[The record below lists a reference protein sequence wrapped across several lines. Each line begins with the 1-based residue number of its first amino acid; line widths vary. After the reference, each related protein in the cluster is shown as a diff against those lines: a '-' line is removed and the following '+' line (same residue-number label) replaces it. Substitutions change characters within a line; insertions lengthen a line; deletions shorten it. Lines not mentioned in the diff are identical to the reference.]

1 MKALQLVAPDNDR
14 RYSPKADTLLSANVQ
29 TCPVCQG
36 TGWKPVPNGGGAK
49 NVARKV
55 ARCDCQISARAERLL
70 AAAHIPARYE
80 HCELE
85 NFDTMGSRATLDAAL
100 LDARRF
106 VEEYPVHHAGL
117 LFVGDIG
124 VGKTHLAV
132 GILKLLMR
140 DKSIGCLFYDYREL
154 LKDIQNS
161 FNASVAATEMDVLRP
176 VFETEVLL
184 IDELGAV
191 KPTDWKWD
199 TISDI
204 INRRYNAEKTTLFT
218 TNFPDEP
225 ESGMAG
231 STDLRSRSAA
241 ERAARRETLG
251 DRITERMRSR
261 LHEMCKLVEM
271 HGDDFRVKVKSASFR

>member
-1 MKALQLVAPDNDR
+1 
-14 RYSPKADTLLSANVQ
+14 LSATTQ
-29 TCPVCQG
+29 ICPECQG
-36 TGWKPVPNGGGAK
+36 TGWKNVGNGG
-49 NVARKV
+49 NRKV
-55 ARCDCQISARAERLL
+55 TRCACVTSTRGARLI
-70 AAAHIPARYE
+70 AAAGIPARYE
-80 HCELE
+80 HCELDE
-85 NFDTMGSRATLDAAL
+85 FDTDGSRAPLAKGL
-100 LDARRF
+100 LAARRF
-106 VEEYPVHHAGL
+106 VEEYPLQKEGL

-140 DKSIGCLFYDYREL
+140 DKGIGCLFYDYREL

-161 FNASVAATEMDVLRP
+161 FNPSVNETEMDVLRP
-176 VFETEVLL
+176 VFDTEILL

-204 INRRYNAEKTTLFT
+204 INRRYNAQKTTIFT
-218 TNFPDEP
+218 TNFPDEA
-225 ESGMAG
+225 EAG
-231 STDLRSRSAA
+231 AGATDLRSRSAA
-241 ERAARRETLG
+241 ERANRRETLG

>member
-1 MKALQLVAPDNDR
+1 MA
-14 RYSPKADTLLSANVQ
+14 
-29 TCPVCQG
+29 
-36 TGWKPVPNGGGAK
+36 NGGGAH
-49 NVARKV
+49 ARKV
-55 ARCDCQISARAERLL
+55 ARCDCMTAARAGRLL
-70 AAAHIPARYE
+70 AAARIPARYE

-85 NFDTMGSRATLDAAL
+85 NFDATGSRARLAAPL

-106 VEEYPVHHAGL
+106 VEEYPVHRAGL

-140 DKSIGCLFYDYREL
+140 DKSIPCLFYDYREL

-161 FNASVAATEMDVLRP
+161 FNPSVAETEMDVLRP
-176 VFETEVLL
+176 VFDTEVLL

-204 INRRYNAEKTTLFT
+204 INRRYNAQKTTLFT
-218 TNFPDEP
+218 TNFPDEA
-225 ESGMAG
+225 ESGAA
-231 STDLRSRSAA
+231 TTDLRTNDLRSRSAA
-241 ERAARRETLG
+241 ERANRRESLG

>member
-1 MKALQLVAPDNDR
+1 MAT
-14 RYSPKADTLLSANVQ
+14 STQ

-36 TGWKPVPNGGGAK
+36 TGWKPVANGG
-49 NVARKV
+49 VRKV
-55 ARCDCQISARAERLL
+55 ARCDCQTAARAERLL

-80 HCELE
+80 HCELD
-85 NFDTMGSRATLDAAL
+85 NFETLGRQPLASGL
-100 LDARRF
+100 LAARRF
-106 VEEYPVHHAGL
+106 VEEYPVQREGL
-117 LFVGDIG
+117 LIVGDIG

-161 FNASVAATEMDVLRP
+161 FNPSVAETEMDILRP

-204 INRRYNAEKTTLFT
+204 INRRYNAQKTTLFT
-218 TNFPDEP
+218 TNFPDEA
-225 ESGMAG
+225 ESGLAG
-231 STDLRSRSAA
+231 SNDLRGRSAA

>member
-1 MKALQLVAPDNDR
+1 VA
-14 RYSPKADTLLSANVQ
+14 
-29 TCPVCQG
+29 
-36 TGWKPVPNGGGAK
+36 NGGGASH
-49 NVARKV
+49 ARRV
-55 ARCDCQISARAERLL
+55 ARCDCQTAARAERLL
-70 AAAHIPARYE
+70 AAARIPARYE

-85 NFDTMGSRATLDAAL
+85 NFDTTGSRSGLAAPL

-106 VEEYPVHHAGL
+106 VEEYPVHRAGL

-140 DKSIGCLFYDYREL
+140 EKSIPCLFYDYREL

-161 FNASVAATEMDVLRP
+161 FNPSVHETEMDVLRP
-176 VFETEVLL
+176 VFETEILL

-204 INRRYNAEKTTLFT
+204 INRRYNAQKTTLFT
-218 TNFPDEP
+218 TNFPDEA
-225 ESGMAG
+225 ESGLAAN
-231 STDLRSRSAA
+231 TDLRSRSAA

-271 HGDDFRVKVKSASFR
+271 RGDDFRVKVKSASFR

>member
-1 MKALQLVAPDNDR
+1 MA
-14 RYSPKADTLLSANVQ
+14 
-29 TCPVCQG
+29 
-36 TGWKPVPNGGGAK
+36 NGGE
-49 NVARKV
+49 RKV
-55 ARCDCQISARAERLL
+55 ARCDCMAANRAERLL

-85 NFDTMGSRATLDAAL
+85 NFDTTGSRSGLAAAL

-106 VEEYPVHHAGL
+106 VEEYPVHKAGL

-132 GILKLLMR
+132 GVLKLLMR
-140 DKSIGCLFYDYREL
+140 EKNIGCLFYDYREL

-161 FNASVAATEMDVLRP
+161 FNPTVHETEMDVLRP
-176 VFETEVLL
+176 VFDTEVLI

-191 KPTDWKWD
+191 KPSDWKWD

-204 INRRYNAEKTTLFT
+204 INRRYNEQRTTIFT
-218 TNFPDEP
+218 TNFPDLP
-225 ESGMAG
+225 EGGG
-231 STDLRSRSAA
+231 SASADLRSKSAA
-241 ERAARRETLG
+241 ERANRKETLG

-261 LHEMCKLVEM
+261 LHEMCKLVQV
-271 HGDDFRVKVKSASFR
+271 HGDDFRVNVKSASFR

>member
-1 MKALQLVAPDNDR
+1 MSATTNAKQT
-14 RYSPKADTLLSANVQ
+14 DTA
-29 TCPVCQG
+29 CPLCEG
-36 TGWKPVPNGGGAK
+36 TGWKSVANGA
-49 NVARKV
+49 ARKV
-55 ARCDCQISARAERLL
+55 ARCECMAANRAERLL
-70 AAAHIPARYE
+70 AAAHIPTRYE

-85 NFDTMGSRATLDAAL
+85 NFDTTGSRAPLAAAL

-106 VEEYPVHHAGL
+106 VEEYPVHKAGL

-132 GILKLLMR
+132 GVLKLLMR
-140 DKSIGCLFYDYREL
+140 EKSIPCLFYDYREL

-161 FNASVAATEMDVLRP
+161 FNPTVHETEMDVLRP
-176 VFETEVLL
+176 VFDTEVLI

-191 KPTDWKWD
+191 KPSDWKWD

-204 INRRYNAEKTTLFT
+204 INRRYNAQRTTIFT
-218 TNFPDEP
+218 TNFPDLP
-225 ESGMAG
+225 ESGLAG
-231 STDLRSRSAA
+231 STDLRSKAAA
-241 ERAARRETLG
+241 ERANRRETLG

>member
-1 MKALQLVAPDNDR
+1 M
-14 RYSPKADTLLSANVQ
+14 SATST
-29 TCPVCQG
+29 TCPICQD
-36 TGWKPVPNGGGAK
+36 TGWKTVANGA
-49 NVARKV
+49 ARKV
-55 ARCDCQISARAERLL
+55 ARCDCKIAGRADRLL
-70 AAAHIPARYE
+70 TAARIPSRYE

-85 NFDTMGSRATLDAAL
+85 NFDTMGGRARLDAAL

-106 VEEYPVHHAGL
+106 VEEYPVHKAGL

-132 GILKLLMR
+132 GILKLLVR
-140 DKSIGCLFYDYREL
+140 DKGIGCLFYDYREL

-161 FNASVAATEMDVLRP
+161 FNPSVEATEMDVLRP
-176 VFETEVLL
+176 VFDTEVLL

-204 INRRYNAEKTTLFT
+204 INRRYNAQKTTLFT
-218 TNFPDEP
+218 TNFPDEA
-225 ESGMAG
+225 ESGSG

-241 ERAARRETLG
+241 ERANRRETLG

-271 HGDDFRVKVKSASFR
+271 HGDDFRVHVKSASFR

>member
-1 MKALQLVAPDNDR
+1 MSSN
-14 RYSPKADTLLSANVQ
+14 ANQ
-29 TCPVCQG
+29 NANQAACPLCDG
-36 TGWKPVPNGGGAK
+36 TGWKSVANGA
-49 NVARKV
+49 ARKV
-55 ARCDCQISARAERLL
+55 ARCDCMAANRAERLL

-85 NFDTMGSRATLDAAL
+85 NFDTTGSRSGLAAAL

-106 VEEYPVHHAGL
+106 VEEYPVHRAGL

-132 GILKLLMR
+132 GVLKLLMR
-140 DKSIGCLFYDYREL
+140 EKSIGCLFYDYREL

-161 FNASVAATEMDVLRP
+161 FNPSVHETEMDVLRP
-176 VFETEVLL
+176 VFDTEVLI

-204 INRRYNAEKTTLFT
+204 INRRYNAQRTTIFT
-218 TNFPDEP
+218 TNFPDLP
-225 ESGMAG
+225 ESGASG
-231 STDLRSRSAA
+231 STDLRSKAAA
-241 ERAARRETLG
+241 ERANRKETLG

-261 LHEMCKLVEM
+261 LHEMCKLVEVR
-271 HGDDFRVKVKSASFR
+271 GDDFRVNVKSASFR